1 MMMVVM
7 ARMMMVARAGLVVMT
22 WQRIRLGTN
31 YQPLHC
37 EDTDG
42 KGQTQMKYKLKYK
55 TTLEHTNF
63 KGWLVQNVSNM
74 FSRFMIHVSGPQGRT
89 AQVPTCPLLKDN
101 IVKYL
106 INIL

>member
-1 MMMVVM
+1 MVMMV
-7 ARMMMVARAGLVVMT
+7 MMVARAGLVLMT

-55 TTLEHTNF
+55 TTLEHTNAISNGDWF
-63 KGWLVQNVSNM
+63 KTSATC
-74 FSRFMIHVSGPQGRT
+74 FSRFMIHVSGPPGRT
-89 AQVPTCPLLKDN
+89 AQVPSCPLRIILSN
-101 IVKYL
+101 IS
-106 INIL
+106 

>member
-1 MMMVVM
+1 MVVMVMM

-55 TTLEHTNF
+55 TTLEHTNQRVIGSKRQQHVF
-63 KGWLVQNVSNM
+63 QVYDPRIRPAGQNSTGANLSFIKG
-74 FSRFMIHVSGPQGRT
+74 
-89 AQVPTCPLLKDN
+89 
-101 IVKYL
+101 
-106 INIL
+106 